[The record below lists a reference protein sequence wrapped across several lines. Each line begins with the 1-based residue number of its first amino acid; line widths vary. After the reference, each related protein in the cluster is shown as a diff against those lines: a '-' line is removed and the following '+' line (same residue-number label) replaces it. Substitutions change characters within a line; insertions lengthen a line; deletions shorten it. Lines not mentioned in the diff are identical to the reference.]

1 MRIIKFALGIL
12 CAALVIFGVVA
23 VAMFIRQT
31 VVDALTN
38 DAASALLRRAKFD
51 EPVRVAALHSERQE
65 RHPGYASIELIA
77 HFVGL
82 DELPEP
88 PRGKE
93 RWTNVE
99 FYAELN
105 RVFPQYTVS
114 RHSNLRNTDFVEL
127 IFDTLVA
134 GDIAIVFH
142 AISTEVPRA
151 ENDVSSE
158 DEEPVLEWAK
168 RYSVVV
174 GVDLHRDR
182 ITLND
187 PHGFV
192 TRLSLNDF
200 IRATRFE
207 DYDHSLF
214 EMIAFAFRVYQM
226 NTVFIIERSTD
237 DAENV
242 EDYSHQGLQ
251 YYASDY

>member
-1 MRIIKFALGIL
+1 M
-12 CAALVIFGVVA
+12 VIA
-23 VAMFIRQT
+23 VAMFIHQT

-65 RHPGYASIELIA
+65 RHPGYASIELAA
-77 HFVGL
+77 HFFGM
-82 DELPEP
+82 DTIPEP

-93 RWTNVE
+93 RWTNAE
-99 FYAELN
+99 FYSELN
-105 RVFPQYTVS
+105 RVFPQYTIS

-142 AISTEVPRA
+142 AVSTEVPR
-151 ENDVSSE
+151 EGDSESSE
-158 DEEPVLEWAK
+158 DEEVVLEWAK
-168 RYSVVV
+168 RYSIVA
-174 GVDLHRDR
+174 GVDLQRDR

-192 TRLSLNDF
+192 TRLTLSDF

-207 DYDHSLF
+207 EYDHTLF
-214 EMIAFAFRVYQM
+214 EMITFAFRVYQR
-226 NTVFIIERSTD
+226 NTVFVIERGTD
-237 DAENV
+237 SAEDDGY
-242 EDYSHQGLQ
+242 EEYQDLQ
-251 YYASDY
+251 YYDSDY